1 MTDAEVIINY
11 LLYVF
16 VIVDVILAVAVETL
30 AAGAVPKFQIGVGDV
45 GAAADNAFVG
55 IGRFDRSGSGFVR
68 AGRREGDDL
77 RTALFAAFFAPEQPP
92 CICLPGNGD
101 EI

>member
-30 AAGAVPKFQIGVGDV
+30 AAGAVTEFQIGIGNV
-45 GAAADNAFVG
+45 GATADNAFMG
-55 IGRFDRSGSGFVR
+55 IGRFNGGGSRLVR
-68 AGRREGDDL
+68 AGSGEGNDL
-77 RTALFAAFFAPEQPP
+77 RLTFFAFLATEQPTGVG
-92 CICLPGNGD
+92 LPGKGN